1 MIAGWLRRPEA
12 WTFFILLASYAWFWH
27 GRDWNSASRL
37 MLTYAIVDRGTIVI
51 DGLDDQ
57 TRDIA
62 VYRGR
67 HYTDKMPGFSVLGIA
82 PYAATKWTLG
92 LPAHPLGAKG
102 FAYWPAD
109 YWVTLGVSGVF
120 SAATGAL
127 LARLARWMGCGP
139 RASALVGLGYGL
151 ATPAYVYATM
161 SYGHQ
166 PAAFAL
172 LASFLILRGV
182 LGNAG
187 ATWMATAGFLA
198 AYASVIELQVGPV
211 SAILG
216 LDLVVQVVARRRKVG
231 ALFAFGAGALF
242 PTLLLLGYNAA
253 AFGSPFDMG
262 YFHLITE
269 QFAKVHSK
277 QNPLGLTQPDW
288 SVAPKLLWG
297 PTRGIFRTAP
307 VLILATPGLVLLIRR
322 RAWAWLITPTLVCLA
337 VFWMNMS
344 YPEWT
349 GGWSTGPRLL
359 TPLLPF
365 AMIPVAALLAWG
377 NRGWT
382 WAAAGLALLGAVIV
396 FLYQGVGGRIPNPIE
411 NPFLDGVWPLWSGG
425 PVPPWAFHGRFE
437 KTVLD
442 LLAPGWLAGVPER
455 DRWVAFAPLVAFQ
468 VISIALMAR
477 LVREPVVQAA
487 NVRESRT
494 SASIG

>member
-1 MIAGWLRRPEA
+1 MIGGWTRNPEV
-12 WTFFILLASYAWFWH
+12 WTFAILLMSYTWFWH

-37 MLTYAIVDRGTIVI
+37 MLTYAVVDRGTIVI

-67 HYTDKMPGFSVLGIA
+67 HYTDKMPGFSVLGLV
-82 PYAATKWTLG
+82 PYAAAKLTLG
-92 LPAHPLGAKG
+92 LPPHPLGAKG

-109 YWVTLGVSGVF
+109 YWVTLGVSGL
-120 SAATGAL
+120 STAAIGTL
-127 LARLARWMGCGP
+127 LTRLARRLGCGP
-139 RASALVGLGYGL
+139 RTSALVGLSYGL

-172 LASFLILRGV
+172 LASFMILRDVIGRPTTRWIV
-182 LGNAG
+182 
-187 ATWMATAGFLA
+187 MAGFLA

-216 LDLVVQVVARRRKVG
+216 LDLVVQVAARKRPVG
-231 ALFAFGAGALF
+231 ALFAFGSGALL

-253 AFGSPFDMG
+253 AFSSPFDMG

-269 QFAKVHSK
+269 QFAKVHNK
-277 QNPLGLTQPDW
+277 DNPLGLTRPDW
-288 SVAPKLLWG
+288 SVAPQLLWG

-307 VLILATPGLVLLIRR
+307 ILLLATPGVFILIRR
-322 RAWAWLITPTLVCLA
+322 KAWAWLITPTLICMA
-337 VFWMNMS
+337 VFWVNLS

-359 TPLLPF
+359 VPLLPF
-365 AMIPVAALLAWG
+365 AMIPVVALLGWG
-377 NRGWT
+377 NRRWI
-382 WAAAGLALLGAVIV
+382 WAASGLTLLGAVII

-411 NPFLDGVWPLWSGG
+411 NPFLEGVWPLWSGR
-425 PVPPWAFHGRFE
+425 PVPPWSFHGRFE
-437 KTVLD
+437 KTVID
-442 LLAPGWLAGVPER
+442 LLAPGWLTEVPER
-455 DRWVAFAPLVAFQ
+455 SRWIGFVPLVVFQ
-468 VISIALMAR
+468 VLAIGLMTW
-477 LVREPVVQAA
+477 LVRDQAA
-487 NVRESRT
+487 DVRKSR
-494 SASIG
+494 SSPSIG